1 MLNASF
7 SIMVRYS
14 LALSMELVLLV
25 AVEADEASPASS
37 NSGTEKKLFS
47 ACSRIYQGQ
56 YI

>member
-7 SIMVRYS
+7 SMMVRYS
-14 LALSMELVLLV
+14 LALSMEFVLLV

-47 ACSRIYQGQ
+47 ACSRI
-56 YI
+56 